1 MQNSLV
7 SLAAEQRQLFIDG
20 LTREERAVLA
30 FHWPAWARP
39 AQLPPPGDWSFWML
53 LGGRGAGKTRAGAE
67 WVRRKVAEG
76 AERIA
81 LVGPTAADARDVMV
95 LGDSGIIAVST
106 PWARPLYE
114 PSKRRV
120 LWPNGAQAFL
130 YSAEEPDRLR
140 GPQHDAAWADE
151 LCAWNKQRETFDM
164 LAFGLR
170 LGANPQTFIST
181 TPRPQQLLRELLA
194 MPQCVVTRSST
205 AENAGNLAPGFID
218 EVTRRYGGTRLG
230 RQELE
235 GHLLEDVEGALWTR
249 AMLEQAYT
257 RVAPSGFK
265 RVIVGLDP
273 SGGGGSAQGIVV
285 AGLGN
290 DGLMYVIEDASCQ
303 LSPEQWAQRAV
314 GAYERHQADKVV
326 LEKNFG
332 GDMGLAVLQQAR
344 RGLPVKMV
352 TASRGKHVRAE
363 PVALLYEQ
371 RKVRHLGAFAE
382 LEDQMCAMRPDGYAG
397 DGSPDR
403 LDALVWAITEL
414 SAPPKVAYIF
424 GGGVPVQRLGGFNRQ
439 ITA

>member
-1 MQNSLV
+1 MLNSLA
-7 SLAAEQRQLFIDG
+7 SLAAEKRQLFVDG

-39 AQLPPPGDWSFWML
+39 SQLAPPGDWSFWML
-53 LGGRGAGKTRAGAE
+53 MGGRGAGKTRAGAE
-67 WVRRKVAEG
+67 WVRCKVAEG
-76 AERIA
+76 AQRIA
-81 LVGPTAADARDVMV
+81 LIGPTAADVRDVMV
-95 LGDSGIIAVST
+95 LGDSGIIAVSP
-106 PWARPLYE
+106 PWDRPLYE

-120 LWPNGAQAFL
+120 VWPSGAQAFL

-140 GPQHDAAWADE
+140 GPHDAAWADE
-151 LCAWNKQRETFDM
+151 LCAWGKQRETFDM

-194 MPQCVVTRSST
+194 MPQCVVSRSTT
-205 AENAGNLAPGFID
+205 AENASNLAPGFVHEI
-218 EVTRRYGGTRLG
+218 TRRYGGTRLG

-235 GHLLEDVEGALWTR
+235 GHLLDDVEGALWTR

-257 RVAPSGFK
+257 RLPPSGFK
-265 RVIVGLDP
+265 RIIVGLDP

-285 AGLGN
+285 AGLGH
-290 DGLMYVIEDASCQ
+290 DGLFYVIEDASCQ

-314 GAYERHQADKVV
+314 GAFERHKADKVV

-344 RGLPVKMV
+344 RDLPVKMV

-371 RKVRHLGAFAE
+371 RKARHLGAFAE

-414 SAPPKVAYIF
+414 SAPPNVAYIF

-439 ITA
+439 VTV